1 MPGYSREEKAEIAR
15 QHVIPRQLRENAVEG
30 LVYFENSGIETMISY
45 SNELGV
51 RGLERDIAKSCRKI
65 ARIGRKEVVNK

>member
-1 MPGYSREEKAEIAR
+1 M
-15 QHVIPRQLRENAVEG
+15 RENAVEG

>member
-1 MPGYSREEKAEIAR
+1 VPGYSREEKAEIAR

>member
-15 QHVIPRQLRENAVEG
+15 KHVIPRQLRENAVEG